1 MFVENENIPLVT
13 HQDEDCKAHHDDEY
27 DDNSKPNATVEETRF
42 TTQSASKLLLRLKV
56 KQNKVASLNRHLN
69 VTGDVDFNQSRWSN
83 LYQKSQKKVL
93 QFYIFKMVINKSFGK
108 SNRQITCTNNLKS
121 FIKHHT

>member
-13 HQDEDCKAHHDDEY
+13 HQDEDCEAHHDDEY
-27 DDNSKPNATVEETRF
+27 DDNSKPNATVEEIRF

-69 VTGDVDFNQSRWSN
+69 VTGDVDLIN
-83 LYQKSQKKVL
+83 LDGVTYTK
-93 QFYIFKMVINKSFGK
+93 
-108 SNRQITCTNNLKS
+108 NLKKKYYNII
-121 FIKHHT
+121 FLKWW